1 MHSDGSFT
9 KSYTYVVSVTS
20 AVATVESV
28 GASTAWAAESPNG
41 ASVRRKAQVIG
52 AIRDMGLSSHAN

>member
-20 AVATVESV
+20 ATATVESV
-28 GASTAWAAESPNG
+28 GVSAAWTAESPNG
-41 ASVRRKAQVIG
+41 ASVRRMAQAMG
-52 AIRDMGLSSHAN
+52 ARRGMGLSSHAN